1 MDNDKNPG
9 SAESA
14 PPFPGIRD
22 ADGWHSK
29 YTSEEE
35 GDQWEEFQGGSCQ
48 KTRVRSYT
56 QRHVT
61 RMYGAHHPERWPG
74 EDVRGFCIRLVLGAR
89 FSGPSCPPPYPTCDA
104 GSIPPIKTLGDSSAA
119 QWCILESENRFFDHA
134 TGSGGGAGVTKNDI
148 QMPALILSH
157 GETIFQI
164 YRWASC
170 HLPLIRLLIREGLAA
185 MPGSIKKQGMA
196 GSLRQS
202 IDSGMSRM
210 CPGKTLLLQN
220 IQRLFRD

>member
-1 MDNDKNPG
+1 
-9 SAESA
+9 
-14 PPFPGIRD
+14 
-22 ADGWHSK
+22 
-29 YTSEEE
+29 
-35 GDQWEEFQGGSCQ
+35 
-48 KTRVRSYT
+48 
-56 QRHVT
+56 
-61 RMYGAHHPERWPG
+61 MYGAHHPERWPG
-74 EDVRGFCIRLVLGAR
+74 EDVRGFCIRLVLGVR

-170 HLPLIRLLIREGLAA
+170 HLPVIHLLIREGLAA

-196 GSLRQS
+196 GSLRPGLFGDTQHV
-202 IDSGMSRM
+202 
-210 CPGKTLLLQN
+210 PGKDAPSTEHT
-220 IQRLFRD
+220 RDFFGIKHGASSLPDAVLCFESDAPLKHRQWIEQITSADQHTR